1 MAALINSIDELKD
14 FIPASVTLD
23 FKDIKP
29 KIRLVERETVKRI
42 FSTAIYT
49 RLTTEAGDSADDTEV
64 KSLLSEAV
72 AHLAL
77 LHYLAFGQ
85 VQISSAGIQIA
96 SNAEMK
102 QAFEWQIE
110 GLRKECSIQGWAAI
124 ESALEYLE
132 GLTTGELFTAWAEA
146 PFHTAAKT
154 NLISTLRQFEKYASL
169 HHSRVLFNKLS
180 PVMADQQE
188 QFIIPALGQTLWDIM
203 MTPGDSSPAKK
214 TLLAKLKDLTSRT
227 LVYQTMAVGF
237 QDTLL
242 ILSDNGPMIIDGLQS
257 GSSDAKASAP
267 ADLLSAMAL
276 RFSVKANAA
285 LTDLLA
291 LCQDSVAVLP
301 EYKSSANFISIADQT
316 DHIPRNDPESGMIF
330 L

>member
-1 MAALINSIDELKD
+1 MAALINSIEELKE

-23 FKDIKP
+23 FNDIKP

-42 FSTAIYT
+42 FSPAIYT
-49 RLTTEAGDSADDTEV
+49 RLTTIAGDTPDDTEV

-102 QAFEWQIE
+102 TAFEWQIDKI
-110 GLRKECSIQGWAAI
+110 RQECSIQGWAAI

-132 GLTTGELFTAWAEA
+132 GLTTGALFTAWSSA
-146 PFHTAAKT
+146 PFHTTAKA

-180 PVMADQQE
+180 PIMADQQE
-188 QFIIPALGQTLWDIM
+188 QIILPALGQSLWDIM
-203 MTPGDSSPAKK
+203 MTPGASSEAKK
-214 TLLAKLKDLTSRT
+214 ALLTKLKVLTSRA
-227 LVYQTMAVGF
+227 LVFHTMASGF

-242 ILSDNGPMIIDGLQS
+242 ILSDNGPLILDGLQS
-257 GSSDAKASAP
+257 RTSDAKASAP
-267 ADLLSAMAL
+267 ADLVAAMAL
-276 RFSVKANAA
+276 RFGAKASGA
-285 LTDLLA
+285 LTELIA
-291 LCQDSVAVLP
+291 FCQANVAVLI
-301 EYKSSANFISIADQT
+301 EYESSPNFISDADQT
-316 DHIPRNDPESGMIF
+316 DHIPRNPPDAGMIF